1 MANVLYGLD
10 LHISLLQ
17 LLDAQPRISL
27 NAHIANVFVLLP
39 RLFNPVVQSRVPGFG
54 VPWLRAVIAEQL
66 FDFFDGLAACFW
78 VSVSCC

>member
-17 LLDAQPRISL
+17 LLDAQPRIIL
-27 NAHIANVFVLLP
+27 NAHIANVLVLLP
-39 RLFNPVVQSRVPGFG
+39 RLFNTVVQSRVPGFG
-54 VPWLRAVIAEQL
+54 VPWLRAVITEQF

-78 VSVSCC
+78 VSVLCC

>member
-1 MANVLYGLD
+1 MANGLYGLN

-27 NAHIANVFVLLP
+27 NAHIANVLILLP
-39 RLFNPVVQSRVPGFG
+39 RLFNTVVQSRMPGFG
-54 VPWLRAVIAEQL
+54 VPWLGAIIAEQL

-78 VSVSCC
+78 VSILCR